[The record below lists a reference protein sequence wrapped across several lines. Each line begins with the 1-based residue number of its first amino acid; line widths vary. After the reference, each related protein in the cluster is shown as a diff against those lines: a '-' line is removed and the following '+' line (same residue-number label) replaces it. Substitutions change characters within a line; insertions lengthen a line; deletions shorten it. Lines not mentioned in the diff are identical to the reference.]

1 MADQDATKNFFENPM
16 GNGGTGLSAGV
27 GALVGAALGNG
38 NGLFGG
44 GNNRETATL
53 DQVDSRF
60 NALQGQLAA
69 GQVEDRIAGV
79 TAAVNSSS
87 SHLGLAVGGA
97 TAALSAELGSIKDAL
112 NCNNSALQLALCG
125 IGHNIT
131 AGNAAVVSQIQAGFA
146 SSERLALQQALDAE
160 RSRATELRIELSET
174 RNQAGH
180 TATQVLLNQVISAK

>member
-1 MADQDATKNFFENPM
+1 MADQDVTKNFFENPM
-16 GNGGTGLSAGV
+16 GNGSTGLSAGV
-27 GALVGAALGNG
+27 GGLIGAALGQG
-38 NGLFGG
+38 NGLFG

-60 NALQGQLAA
+60 NALQSQLAA
-69 GQVEDRIAGV
+69 DQVEDRIAGV
-79 TAAVNSSS
+79 TSAVNSLG
-87 SHLGLAVGGA
+87 SHLGLAVGGS
-97 TAALSAELGSIKDAL
+97 TAAISAELGSIKDAL